1 MFDIIIYFIIG
12 IMASMLG
19 SMAGLGGG
27 FLAIPA
33 LFYLGLPLP
42 NAVGTSKFMV
52 FINSI
57 VSTYRYSR
65 RIKIPLKLYISVVAP
80 MVLTAFLGA
89 YLVVSL
95 PEKILKIAIGLILL
109 IGSIRMIIQTQKQQN
124 NSLNNS
130 KEQELS
136 MSKYVLAVLSG
147 TVAGLVAGLSGLGGG
162 IVNVPMF
169 IYVLGLNPHLA
180 VSLSMACI
188 LPSALSSVIRHY
200 IDEVIVWNIAIP
212 LSIGAVMGGWIGP
225 RIALSMK
232 RETLRKII
240 GVIIALATIRIILEA
255 LIS

>member
-1 MFDIIIYFIIG
+1 MLDVIIYLIIG
-12 IMASMLG
+12 LMATMLG
-19 SMAGLGGG
+19 SMSGLGGG
-27 FLAIPA
+27 FLAIPS
-33 LFYLGLPLP
+33 LIYLGVPLQYV
-42 NAVGTSKFMV
+42 VGTSKFMV

-65 RIKIPLKLYISVVAP
+65 RIRFPLKLYICVVVP
-80 MVLTAFLGA
+80 MILTAYLGA
-89 YLVVSL
+89 YLVVLL
-95 PEKILKIAIGLILL
+95 PTKILKIAIGVVLL
-109 IGSIRMIIQTQKQQN
+109 IGSIRMIIQRQKQQN
-124 NSLNNS
+124 NSLNNI
-130 KEQELS
+130 EGQALPMRNY
-136 MSKYVLAVLSG
+136 MSAVLSG

-200 IDEVIVWNIAIP
+200 IDDVIVWNIAIP
-212 LSIGAVMGGWIGP
+212 LSVGAVLGGWIGP

-240 GVIIALATIRIILEA
+240 GVIIALATIRIILET
-255 LIS
+255 LLS